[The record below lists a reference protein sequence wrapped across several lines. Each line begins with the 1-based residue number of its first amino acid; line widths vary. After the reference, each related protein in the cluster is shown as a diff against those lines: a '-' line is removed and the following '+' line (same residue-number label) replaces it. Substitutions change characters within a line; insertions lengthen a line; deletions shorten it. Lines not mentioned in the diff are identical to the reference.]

1 MFEERE
7 LLMGIELSVAKTT
20 WFAVK
25 IVDSPSF
32 IILICLC

>member
-7 LLMGIELSVAKTT
+7 RLMWIELSVAKTT
-20 WFAVK
+20 WFAAK
-25 IVDSPSF
+25 IVDSPSS

>member
-7 LLMGIELSVAKTT
+7 LLMGIELSVDKTT

-25 IVDSPSF
+25 IVDSLHF
-32 IILICLC
+32 IILICLY